1 MAERVLITGARAAVA
16 VDLAR
21 DFRRAGYEVHLADS
35 TTARIARWSRA
46 PAAVHLYAA
55 PRTEP
60 ARFAADIAALDA
72 ALIVPTCEEV
82 FHLARLLL
90 GGRLFAPPLPLL
102 RRLHAKHEFAALAA
116 ELGLPVPET
125 RLLTADFAEDGR
137 DWVFKPA
144 YSRFGARTLIGP
156 ASLDGLDPDCL
167 WVAQRRVVGREV
179 SFYAVAHDGR
189 LAAFAAYASSW
200 RLGGGASYAFAPL
213 EAPLAGRITDIAAA
227 LAAGTGLTGQF
238 ACDLI
243 VDEAGD
249 PWLIECNPR
258 ATSGLHLLTGTGT
271 GALARAIVCGGGVLT
286 ATGGPRHMLPAM
298 LTYGLRQALAERRF
312 GEWRQALS
320 AGTDVIGAP
329 GDRRPALGAVLDTLG
344 FMAAAR
350 RAGISVTEATTA
362 DIEWNGEEEP

>member
-21 DFRRAGYEVHLADS
+21 DFRCAGWEVHLADS

-46 PAAVHLYAA
+46 PHAVHRYAP

-60 ARFAADIAALDA
+60 ERFAADIAALDA
-72 ALIVPTCEEV
+72 ALIVPTCEEI
-82 FHLARLLL
+82 FHLARLPL
-90 GGRLFAPPLPLL
+90 GARLFAPPLPLL
-102 RRLHAKHEFAALAA
+102 RRLHAKHDFAALAA

-125 RLLTADFAEDGR
+125 RRLTPDFAEDSR

-144 YSRFGARTLIGP
+144 YSRFGAHTLIGP
-156 ASLDGLDPDCL
+156 ASLDGLDPDTL
-167 WVAQRRVVGREV
+167 WVAQRRIAGREI

-200 RLGGGASYAFAPL
+200 RLGGGASFAFEPL
-213 EAPLAGRITDIAAA
+213 AEPLAGRIAAIAAA

-243 VDEAGD
+243 VDEAGT

-258 ATSGLHLLTGTGT
+258 ATSGLHLLTGTG
-271 GALARAIVCGGGVLT
+271 ALARAIVSGGEMLT
-286 ATGGPRHMLPAM
+286 ASGGPRHMLPAM

-312 GEWRQALS
+312 REWRRALR

-329 GDRRPALGAVLDTLG
+329 GDRRPPFGAVFDTIG

-350 RAGISVTEATTA
+350 RAGITVTEATTA

>member
-1 MAERVLITGARAAVA
+1 MVERVLITGARAAVA
-16 VDLAR
+16 IDLAR
-21 DFRRAGYEVHLADS
+21 DFHRAGYEVHLADS

-46 PAAVHLYAA
+46 PAAVHRYAP

-60 ARFAADIAALDA
+60 ARFAAGIAALDA

-82 FHLARLLL
+82 FHLARLPL

-102 RRLHAKHEFAALAA
+102 RRLHAKHEFAALASG
-116 ELGLPVPET
+116 LGLPVPET
-125 RLLTADFAEDGR
+125 RLLTPDFAEDSR
-137 DWVFKPA
+137 AWVFKPA
-144 YSRFGARTLIGP
+144 YSRFGARALIGP
-156 ASLDGLDPDCL
+156 ASLDGLDPDGL
-167 WVAQRRVVGREV
+167 WVAQRRVVGREI
-179 SFYAVAHDGR
+179 SFYAVAHQGA

-200 RLGGGASYAFAPL
+200 RLSGGASFAFAPL
-213 EAPLAGRITDIAAA
+213 EAPLAGRIAEVAAA

-258 ATSGLHLLTGTGT
+258 ATSGLHMLTCT
-271 GALARAIVCGGGVLT
+271 GALARAIVSGGDRLS

-312 GEWRQALS
+312 GEWRQALR